1 VEILLYLKRD
11 DKKIVSLVY
20 KRSPKIKSLEHG
32 GKKME
37 RKVILGGTLAL
48 LSLFVFHTSAI
59 GLTVVRVGALRLSNT
74 APIFIGLD
82 KGFFESEGIKVEPIW
97 FKAAQ
102 PIAIAT
108 ATGDIDVGATGLTAG
123 LYNSVAQGMKI
134 AIVADKGRE
143 WPRYRLTAIV
153 VDADQWKAGLRDL
166 KDLKGK
172 RVGITQIGSTYHYM
186 LGNLLEKRGLSL
198 NDVKVVPL
206 GSVTSMRDTVIS
218 HQIESAFLNQPFVT
232 AVEKN
237 GSANVLLWVG
247 DHLPYQIAAIFYGEK
262 LMKNRPAALSFMK
275 GYIKSCRYYYDFTL
289 TKQEGASYQEI
300 LHLISKYTEEKS
312 DVIALALPYNDR
324 NGELYV
330 EDIQKQLDWY
340 HRNGMV
346 SKKMSSS
353 EMVDL
358 SFWKEAL
365 QQLGK

>member
-1 VEILLYLKRD
+1 M
-11 DKKIVSLVY
+11 KK
-20 KRSPKIKSLEHG
+20 
-32 GKKME
+32 
-37 RKVILGGTLAL
+37 KVIFEGGLAL
-48 LSLFVFHTSAI
+48 LFLFVLFTSSF
-59 GLTVVRVGALRLSNT
+59 GLTTVKVGALRLSST
-74 APIFIGLD
+74 APIFIGMD
-82 KGFFESEGIKVEPIW
+82 KGFFESEGVKIDPVW

-102 PIAIAT
+102 PIAVAT

-143 WPRYRLTAIV
+143 WPGYRLTAII
-153 VDADQWKAGLRDL
+153 VDTDQWKSGLRDL
-166 KDLKGK
+166 MDLKGK

-186 LGNLLEKRGLSL
+186 LGNLLEKRGGSL

-206 GSVTSMRDTVIS
+206 GSITSMRDTVIS

-232 AVEKN
+232 ALEKN
-237 GSANVLLWVG
+237 GTANVLLWVG

-262 LMKNRPAALSFMK
+262 FLKNRAVALPFMK
-275 GYIKSCRYYYDFTL
+275 GYIKSCRYYYDYAL
-289 TKQEGASYQEI
+289 AKKEGAPYQDI
-300 LHLISKYTEEKS
+300 LNLISKYTEEKP

-340 HRNGMV
+340 YKNGMV
-346 SKKMSSS
+346 TKKMSSS

>member
-1 VEILLYLKRD
+1 M
-11 DKKIVSLVY
+11 KK
-20 KRSPKIKSLEHG
+20 
-32 GKKME
+32 
-37 RKVILGGTLAL
+37 KVIFEGGLAFL
-48 LSLFVFHTSAI
+48 FLFVLFTSSF
-59 GLTVVRVGALRLSNT
+59 GLTTVKVGALRLSST
-74 APIFIGLD
+74 APIFIGMD
-82 KGFFESEGIKVEPIW
+82 KGFFESEGIKIDPVW

-102 PIAIAT
+102 PIAVAT

-143 WPRYRLTAIV
+143 WPGYKLTAII
-153 VDADQWKAGLRDL
+153 VDTDQWKAGLRDL
-166 KDLKGK
+166 MNLKGK

-232 AVEKN
+232 ALEKN
-237 GSANVLLWVG
+237 GTANVLLWVG

-262 LMKNRPAALSFMK
+262 MLKNRAVALSFMK
-275 GYIKSCRYYYDFTL
+275 GYIKSCRYYYDYAL
-289 TKQEGASYQEI
+289 AKKEGAPYQEI
-300 LHLISKYTEEKS
+300 LNLISKYTEEKP

-340 HRNGMV
+340 YRNGMV
-346 SKKMSSS
+346 TKKMSGP

-365 QQLGK
+365 HQSGK

>member
-1 VEILLYLKRD
+1 M
-11 DKKIVSLVY
+11 KK
-20 KRSPKIKSLEHG
+20 
-32 GKKME
+32 
-37 RKVILGGTLAL
+37 KVIFEGGLAFL
-48 LSLFVFHTSAI
+48 FLFVLFTSSF
-59 GLTVVRVGALRLSNT
+59 GLTTVKVGALRLSST
-74 APIFIGLD
+74 APIFIGMD
-82 KGFFESEGIKVEPIW
+82 KGFFESEGIKIDPVW

-102 PIAIAT
+102 PIAVAT

-143 WPRYRLTAIV
+143 WPGYKLTAII
-153 VDADQWKAGLRDL
+153 VDTDQWKAGLRDL
-166 KDLKGK
+166 MNLKGK

-232 AVEKN
+232 ALEKN
-237 GSANVLLWVG
+237 GTANVLLWVG

-262 LMKNRPAALSFMK
+262 MLKNRAVALSFMK
-275 GYIKSCRYYYDFTL
+275 GYIKSCRYYYDYAL
-289 TKQEGASYQEI
+289 AKKEGAPYQEI
-300 LHLISKYTEEKS
+300 LNLISKYTEEKP

-340 HRNGMV
+340 YRNGMV
-346 SKKMSSS
+346 TKKMSGP